1 LYAESFSSPQE
12 IASMLKQ
19 AIGHGGFFPYKTQP
33 DTHTH
38 VQADHAQN
46 GAHQTDLITRIK
58 PLASQPQRGAF
69 AYLFPTLAADP
80 SKTLPVG
87 AVTIEALRALGAAM
101 AEAQSRLPAP
111 AIPAGYTYFGQ
122 FIDHDITK
130 QEIVT
135 DDEKRFAINGDD
147 FAPMTAEE
155 IQTKLINKRTAPFDL
170 DSLYGES
177 AKRDGAKMALG
188 PNEQTLPNREPPL
201 LLPPGKDP
209 TNNDLPRDQDGEALI
224 GDPRNDENLIISQMQ
239 VAFLK
244 LHNRFVETQE
254 LSFDAAA
261 KAVRQHYQAV
271 VIYDF
276 LHRLLEPQVVSQ
288 VLADQHL
295 SRPSALTGL
304 FMPLEFSVAAFRFG
318 HSMVRPSYRY
328 NVNFAAAALGDLL
341 KLTGF
346 AVQSGQ
352 PALDDNRPVTK
363 VPGHWIIQWENFLPF
378 TAAVTSQPAMPID
391 TALALP
397 LADLPG
403 QKEKIM
409 ARLAQRNL
417 LRGYLLNLP
426 TGQSVAHAIG
436 GDDAVLRRDAMLR
449 AANPADWQV
458 LQAYPFLLDRTPLWY
473 YILLEAKHHHA
484 GQRLGLVGSTIV
496 AETIIGLIRQSR
508 DSVLQDPGWQPTL
521 GAGFPVDR
529 NQLEL
534 RHLIEFAGVG
544 PVGD

>member
-1 LYAESFSSPQE
+1 
-12 IASMLKQ
+12 MLKQ

-33 DTHTH
+33 STHTH
-38 VQADHAQN
+38 AQADHAQN
-46 GAHQTDLITRIK
+46 GAHHTDLIPLIK
-58 PLASQPQRGAF
+58 PPASQSQRGAF
-69 AYLFPTLAADP
+69 AYLFPALAADP
-80 SKTLPVG
+80 EKTLPVG

-101 AEAQSRLPAP
+101 ANAQSSLPTP
-111 AIPAGYTYFGQ
+111 PIPAGYTYFGQ

-130 QEIVT
+130 QEVAPCDHALFDIT
-135 DDEKRFAINGDD
+135 GDEFT
-147 FAPMTAEE
+147 PLTAEQ
-155 IQTKLINKRTAPFDL
+155 IHTRLINERTAPFDL
-170 DSLYGES
+170 DSLYGWPAEQQ
-177 AKRDGAKMALG
+177 GARMALG
-188 PNEQTLPNREPPL
+188 ANGPHEPHL
-201 LLPPGKDP
+201 SLPPGKDP
-209 TNNDLPRDQDGEALI
+209 TNNDLPRDQDGDALI

-244 LHNRFVETQE
+244 LHNRFVETQG
-254 LSFDAAA
+254 LSFEAAA

-276 LHRLLEPQVVSQ
+276 LYRLLDPDVVKQ
-288 VLADQHL
+288 VLASNYFFQ
-295 SRPSALTGL
+295 PTTPAAC

-318 HSMVRPSYRY
+318 HSMVRPAYRY
-328 NVNFAAAALGDLL
+328 NVNFAAAALDDLL

-346 AVQSGQ
+346 GVESGQ

-363 VPGHWIIQWENFLPF
+363 VPGHWIIQWENFLPL
-378 TAAVTSQPAMPID
+378 TAAVTPQSAMPID

-403 QKEKIM
+403 QKEKIV

-426 TGQSVAHAIG
+426 TGQSVARAIG
-436 GDDAVLRRDAMLR
+436 GEAAVVSREAMLR

-484 GQRLGLVGSTIV
+484 GQRLGPVGSTIV

>member
-1 LYAESFSSPQE
+1 
-12 IASMLKQ
+12 MLKQ

-33 DTHTH
+33 DAHTH
-38 VQADHAQN
+38 AQADHAQN

-244 LHNRFVETQE
+244 LHNRFVETQG
-254 LSFDAAA
+254 LSFEAAA

-276 LHRLLEPQVVSQ
+276 LYRLLDPDVVKQ
-288 VLADQHL
+288 VLASNYFFQ
-295 SRPSALTGL
+295 PTTPAAC

-328 NVNFAAAALGDLL
+328 NVNFAAATLDDLF
-341 KLTGF
+341 KFTAF
-346 AVQSGQ
+346 SGQ
-352 PALDDNRPVTK
+352 IGQAAPDGSIPFPT
-363 VPGHWIIQWENFLPF
+363 VPGHWIIQWENFLPL
-378 TAAVTSQPAMPID
+378 TAAVTPQPAMPID

-426 TGQSVAHAIG
+426 TGHSVAHAIG
-436 GDDAVLRRDAMLR
+436 GEAAVLSRDAMLR